1 MSINIPTAHK
11 ANIVIQ
17 YGHLQPVLDWCERNC
32 EGDYR
37 YMEDIYSDVENDANR
52 SARWEFLFES
62 EKDYVA
68 FLIWQK

>member
-11 ANIVIQ
+11 ANISVQ
-17 YGHLQPVLDWCERNC
+17 YGQLQPVLDWCERNC

-37 YMEDIYSDVENDANR
+37 YIDINNPEHDNATG
-52 SARWEFLFES
+52 RWEFLFES

-68 FLIWQK
+68 FLMWKK